1 MVSLCQR
8 VVMESFEDG
17 LPNTARTAAG
27 VCKQQKLVAEDP
39 AKTQAIQPDGRV
51 KEQSRQA

>member
-1 MVSLCQR
+1 MKYL
-8 VVMESFEDG
+8 EDG
-17 LPNTARTAAG
+17 LANTARTAAG

-39 AKTQAIQPDGRV
+39 AKTQAIQPDGRA